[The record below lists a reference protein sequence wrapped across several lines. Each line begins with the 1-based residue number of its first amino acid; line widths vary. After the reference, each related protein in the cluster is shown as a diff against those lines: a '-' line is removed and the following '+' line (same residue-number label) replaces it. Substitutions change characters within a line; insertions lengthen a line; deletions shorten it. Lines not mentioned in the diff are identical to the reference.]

1 MSPEEIKQEFLKC
14 KEDPVYFMRHYIK
27 IVHPIRG
34 RVNFD
39 LYRFQERIINEF
51 KENRFNLMRK
61 FRQAGATTISAAY
74 ALWYITFNND
84 KNVMVVSIGDRESR
98 DFLDRAVNM
107 YDDLPTWLRAP
118 ETERNKHVLKLSTG
132 SKIKSQPA
140 GAGRG
145 ESVSLLIVDEAAFID
160 NMREFW
166 MAIYPTI
173 STGGSACILSTV
185 NGMAN
190 LYYELYRD
198 AELEKNDFNVID
210 IHWREHPEYT
220 EKWAEQTRSN
230 VGERAWLQEYE
241 GQFLGT
247 GETFID
253 GGTLDQVKISTTPEF
268 TKKHYNMMRIFEEP
282 QPYHTYL
289 IAADTSFGRDRDY
302 SAFHIINLYNGTQVA
317 EFYSNR
323 CGLNEFA
330 RIMSEEGLRYNT
342 AFICPERNGLGLALI
357 EQLFEVHEYE
367 NMWCDDKGQMGYLV
381 NNKNR
386 DIMLNTLQEKLKTSK
401 IKINSER
408 TFKEL
413 TTFII
418 SKSGKI
424 KAEDGFADDLVMSL
438 AIGATIMEDIVG
450 KSPVPIVMGDLEKP
464 SGKESIEGGF
474 SRGTYNKS
482 QEFEDYRKWI

>member
-1 MSPEEIKQEFLKC
+1 MKPDELKAEIEKC
-14 KEDPVYFMRHYIK
+14 RNDAAYFIKNYVYITHPV
-27 IVHPIRG
+27 RG
-34 RVNFD
+34 RVKFD

-51 KENRFNLMRK
+51 GAHRFNLMRK
-61 FRQAGATTISAAY
+61 FRQAGATTICAAY
-74 ALWYITFNND
+74 ALWYIIFNKD

-98 DFLDRAVNM
+98 DFLDRAVSM
-107 YDDLPTWLRAP
+107 YDDLPKWLRP
-118 ETERNKHVLKLSTG
+118 KEIERNKHVLKLSTG

-160 NMREFW
+160 KMTEFW

-173 STGGSACILSTV
+173 STGGSAFILSTV

-190 LYYELYRD
+190 LYYELYHD
-198 AELEKNDFNVID
+198 AELGKNNFHVIN

-220 EKWAEQTRSN
+220 EEWASETRGN

-241 GQFLGT
+241 GEFLGT

-253 GGTLDQVKISTTPEF
+253 GGTLQQVKIQTNEKFYS
-268 TKKHYNMMRIFEEP
+268 KHYNMMRVWEDP
-282 QPYHTYL
+282 KPYHTYL
-289 IAADTSFGRDRDY
+289 IAADSSFGRDRDY
-302 SAFHIINLYNGTQVA
+302 SAFHIINLYDGTQVA

-323 CGLNEFA
+323 IGLNEFA
-330 RIMSEEGLRYNT
+330 KIMVQEGLRYNT

-367 NMWCDDKGQMGYLV
+367 NMWTDEKGQMGYLV

-386 DIMLNTLQEKLKTSK
+386 DQLLNTLQENLKTSK
-401 IKINSER
+401 IKVNSER

-418 SKSGKI
+418 SKTGKI
-424 KAEDGFADDLVMSL
+424 QAEDGFADDLVMSL
-438 AIGATIMEDIVG
+438 AIGANLMGDIVS
-450 KSPVPIVMGDLEKP
+450 KSPVPLVKGDLVEP
-464 SGKESIEGGF
+464 TGRDLPTPGF
-474 SRGTYNKS
+474 SRGTYNKD
-482 QEFEDYRKWI
+482 FEEYRRWI

>member
-1 MSPEEIKQEFLKC
+1 MNPTELKAEIKKC
-14 KEDPVYFMRHYIK
+14 REDASYFIKNYVYITHPV
-27 IVHPIRG
+27 RG
-34 RVNFD
+34 RVKFD
-39 LYRFQERIINEF
+39 LYRFQERIIKEF
-51 KENRFNLMRK
+51 GCHRFNLMRK
-61 FRQAGATTISAAY
+61 FRQAGATTICAAY
-74 ALWYITFNND
+74 ALWYIIFNEN

-98 DFLDRAVNM
+98 DFLDRAVQM
-107 YDDLPTWLRAP
+107 YDDLPPWLKP
-118 ETERNKHVLKLSTG
+118 KEEERNKHVIKLSTG

-160 NMREFW
+160 KMTEFW

-173 STGGSACILSTV
+173 STGGSAFILSTV

-190 LYYELYRD
+190 LYYELYHD
-198 AELEKNDFNVID
+198 AELGKNNFNVIN

-220 EKWAEQTRSN
+220 EEWAETTRRN

-241 GQFLGT
+241 GEFLGT

-253 GGTLDQVKISTTPEF
+253 GGTLQQVKTQTNEKYYS
-268 TKKHYNMMRIFEEP
+268 KYYNMMRIWEEP

-289 IAADTSFGRDRDY
+289 ISIDSSFGRDRDY
-302 SAFHIINLYNGTQVA
+302 SAFHIINLYNGNQVA

-323 CGLNEFA
+323 IGLNEFA
-330 RIMSEEGLRYNT
+330 KIIVQEGVRYNT
-342 AFICPERNGLGLALI
+342 AYVAPERNGLGLALI
-357 EQLFEVHEYE
+357 EQLFEVHEYD
-367 NMWCDDKGQMGYLV
+367 NMWTDDRGEMGYLV

-386 DIMLNTLQEKLKTSK
+386 DALLNNLQENLKTSK

-418 SKSGKI
+418 SKTGKI
-424 KAEDGFADDLVMSL
+424 QAEDGFADDLVMSM
-438 AIGATIMEDIVG
+438 AIGATLMNDIIS
-450 KSPVPIVMGDLEKP
+450 KSPVPIYKGDLVEPKP
-464 SGKESIEGGF
+464 GNSQGAGF
-474 SRGTYNKS
+474 SRGTYNKD
-482 QEFEDYRKWI
+482 FDNYRQWI

>member
-1 MSPEEIKQEFLKC
+1 MKPDQLKEEFSKC
-14 KEDPVYFMRHYIK
+14 KEDAAYFIRNYVKITHPV
-27 IVHPIRG
+27 RG
-34 RVNFD
+34 RVPFD
-39 LYRFQERIINEF
+39 LYKFQERIVNELGDQ
-51 KENRFNLMRK
+51 RFNILRK
-61 FRQAGATTISAAY
+61 FRQAGATTICAAY
-74 ALWYITFNND
+74 ALWYIIFHKD

-98 DFLDRAVNM
+98 DFLDRAVSM
-107 YDDLPTWLRAP
+107 FDDLPQWLRPA
-118 ETERNKHVLKLSTG
+118 EVERNKHVLKLSTG

-160 NMREFW
+160 KMTEFW

-173 STGGSACILSTV
+173 STGGAAFIISTV

-198 AELEKNDFNVID
+198 AELGKNNFHLIN

-220 EKWAEQTRSN
+220 EAWGEETRQN

-253 GGTLDQVKISTTPEF
+253 GGTLEKVKASTCE
-268 TKKHYNMMRIFEEP
+268 KYYSKYYNMMRIWVDP

-289 IAADTSFGRDRDY
+289 IAADASFGRERDY
-302 SAFHIINLYNGTQVA
+302 SAFHIINLYDGTQVA
-317 EFYSNR
+317 EFYSNKI
-323 CGLNEFA
+323 GLSEFA
-330 RIMSEEGLRYNT
+330 TILAQEGLRYNT
-342 AFICPERNGLGLALI
+342 AFIAPERNGLGLALI
-357 EQLFEVHEYE
+357 EQLFEIQEYE
-367 NMWCDDKGQMGYLV
+367 NMWTDKKGEMGYLV

-386 DIMLNTLQEKLKTSK
+386 DVMLNHLQENLRNSK

-408 TFKEL
+408 TFNEL

-418 SKSGKI
+418 SKTGKLE
-424 KAEDGFADDLVMSL
+424 AEEGFADDLVMSL
-438 AIGATIMEDIVG
+438 AIGSTLMEDIVA
-450 KSPVPIVMGDLEKP
+450 KSPVPIVKGDLVEP
-464 SGKESIEGGF
+464 TGREITTPGF
-474 SRGTYNKS
+474 SRGTYNKDFD
-482 QEFEDYRKWI
+482 EYRKWI

>member
-1 MSPEEIKQEFLKC
+1 MNPDELKQEIEKC
-14 KEDPVYFMRHYIK
+14 RNDAAYFIKNYVYITHPV
-27 IVHPIRG
+27 RG
-34 RVNFD
+34 RVKFD

-51 KENRFNLMRK
+51 GSHRFNLMRK
-61 FRQAGATTISAAY
+61 FRQAGATTICAAY
-74 ALWYITFNND
+74 ALWYIIFNED

-98 DFLDRAVNM
+98 DFLDRAVSM
-107 YDDLPTWLRAP
+107 YDDLPKWLQP
-118 ETERNKHVLKLSTG
+118 KEIERNKHVLKLSTG

-160 NMREFW
+160 KMTEFW

-173 STGGSACILSTV
+173 STGGSAFILSTV

-190 LYYELYRD
+190 LYYELYHD
-198 AELEKNDFNVID
+198 AELGKNNFHVIN

-220 EKWAEQTRSN
+220 EEWAEETRSN

-241 GQFLGT
+241 GEFLGT

-253 GGTLDQVKISTTPEF
+253 GGTLQQVKRQTNSSF
-268 TKKHYNMMRIFEEP
+268 YSKYYNMMRVWQDPE
-282 QPYHTYL
+282 PYHTYL

-302 SAFHIINLYNGTQVA
+302 SAFHIINLYDGTQVA

-323 CGLNEFA
+323 IGLNEFA
-330 RIMSEEGLRYNT
+330 KIMVQEGLRYNT

-367 NMWCDDKGQMGYLV
+367 NMWTDDRGEMGYLV

-386 DIMLNTLQEKLKTSK
+386 DMLLNTLQENLKTQK

-418 SKSGKI
+418 SKTGKI
-424 KAEDGFADDLVMSL
+424 QAEDGFADDLVMSM
-438 AIGATIMEDIVG
+438 AIGAILMEDIIG
-450 KSPVPIVMGDLEKP
+450 KSPVPIVRGDLVEP
-464 SGKESIEGGF
+464 SGRNLTAPGY
-474 SRGTYNKS
+474 SRGTYNT
-482 QEFEDYRKWI
+482 EFENYRKWI

>member
-1 MSPEEIKQEFLKC
+1 MKPDELKAEIEKC
-14 KEDPVYFMRHYIK
+14 RNDAAYFIKNYVYITHPV
-27 IVHPIRG
+27 RG
-34 RVNFD
+34 RVKFD
-39 LYRFQERIINEF
+39 LYRFQERIVNEF
-51 KENRFNLMRK
+51 GNHRFNLMRK
-61 FRQAGATTISAAY
+61 FRQAGATTICAAY
-74 ALWYITFNND
+74 ALWYIIFNKD

-98 DFLDRAVNM
+98 DFLDRAVSM
-107 YDDLPTWLRAP
+107 YDDLPKWLKP
-118 ETERNKHVLKLSTG
+118 KEIERNKHVIKLSTG

-160 NMREFW
+160 KMTEFW

-173 STGGSACILSTV
+173 STGGSAFILSTV

-190 LYYELYRD
+190 LYYELYHD
-198 AELEKNDFNVID
+198 AELGKNNFNVIN

-220 EKWAEQTRSN
+220 EDWSVETRSN

-241 GQFLGT
+241 GEFLGT

-253 GGTLDQVKISTTPEF
+253 GGTLQKVKTQSSE
-268 TKKHYNMMRIFEEP
+268 KYYSKYYNMMRVWEEP

-289 IAADTSFGRDRDY
+289 IAADASFGRDRDY
-302 SAFHIINLYNGTQVA
+302 SAFHIINLYNGEQVA

-323 CGLNEFA
+323 IGLNEFA
-330 RIMSEEGLRYNT
+330 DIMAQEGIRYNL

-367 NMWCDDKGQMGYLV
+367 NMWTDDRGEMGYLV

-386 DIMLNTLQEKLKTSK
+386 DGILNCLQENLKSSK
-401 IKINSER
+401 IKLNSER

-418 SKSGKI
+418 SKTGKI
-424 KAEDGFADDLVMSL
+424 QAEDGFADDLVMSL
-438 AIGATIMEDIVG
+438 AIGSTLMEDIVG
-450 KSPVPIVMGDLEKP
+450 KSPVPIVKGDLVEPTGREISTPGISK
-464 SGKESIEGGF
+464 
-474 SRGTYNKS
+474 GTYNRDF
-482 QEFEDYRKWI
+482 QDYTKWI

>member
-1 MSPEEIKQEFLKC
+1 MNPEQLKEEIKRC
-14 KEDPVYFMRHYIK
+14 REDSAYFIKNYVYIT
-27 IVHPIRG
+27 HPMRG
-34 RVNFD
+34 RVKFD
-39 LYRFQERIINEF
+39 LYRFQERIVNEF
-51 KENRFNLMRK
+51 GNHRFNLMRK
-61 FRQAGATTISAAY
+61 FRQAGATTICAAY
-74 ALWYITFNND
+74 ALWYIIFNED

-98 DFLDRAVNM
+98 DFLDRAVSM
-107 YDDLPTWLRAP
+107 YDDLPNWLKP
-118 ETERNKHVLKLSTG
+118 KEIERNKHNIKLSTG

-160 NMREFW
+160 KMTEFW

-173 STGGSACILSTV
+173 STGGSAFILSTV

-190 LYYELYRD
+190 LYYELYHD
-198 AELEKNDFNVID
+198 AELGKNNFNVIN

-220 EKWAEQTRSN
+220 EEWADETRSN

-241 GQFLGT
+241 GEFLGT

-253 GGTLDQVKISTTPEF
+253 GGTLQKVKTQTTEDF
-268 TKKHYNMMRIFEEP
+268 YSKHYNMMRVWEDP

-289 IAADTSFGRDRDY
+289 IAADSSFGRDRDY
-302 SAFHIINLYNGTQVA
+302 SAFHIINLYDGTQVA

-323 CGLNEFA
+323 IGLSEFA
-330 RIMSEEGLRYNT
+330 TIMVQEGLRYNT

-367 NMWCDDKGQMGYLV
+367 NMWTDDRGEMGYLV

-386 DIMLNTLQEKLKTSK
+386 DMLLNTLQEYLKSSK
-401 IKINSER
+401 IKINSDR

-418 SKSGKI
+418 SKTGKI
-424 KAEDGFADDLVMSL
+424 QAEDGFADDLVMSL
-438 AIGATIMEDIVG
+438 AIGANLMGDIVS
-450 KSPVPIVMGDLEKP
+450 KSPIPIIKGELIAPTGQELP
-464 SGKESIEGGF
+464 TPGF
-474 SRGTYNKS
+474 SKGTYNKD
-482 QEFEDYRKWI
+482 FEEYRKWI

>member
-1 MSPEEIKQEFLKC
+1 MSPDEIKEEFLKC

-27 IVHPIRG
+27 IIHPIRG
-34 RVNFD
+34 SVNFD
-39 LYRFQERIINEF
+39 LYRFQERIIENF
-51 KENRFNLMRK
+51 KNNRFNLMRK

-74 ALWYITFNND
+74 ALWYITFNKD

-98 DFLDRAVNM
+98 DFLDRAVHM
-107 YDDLPTWLRAP
+107 YDDLPKWLQAP
-118 ETERNKHVLKLSTG
+118 ELERNKHVLKLSTG

-198 AELEKNDFNVID
+198 AELGKNDFNVID

-220 EKWAEQTRSN
+220 EEWAEQTRNN

-241 GQFLGT
+241 GEFLGT

-253 GGTLDQVKISTTPEF
+253 GGTLEQVKVSTVANY
-268 TKKHYNMMRIFEEP
+268 TKKHYNMMRIFQEP
-282 QPYHTYL
+282 EPYHTYL

-302 SAFHIINLYNGTQVA
+302 SAFHVINLYNGTQVA

-330 RIMSEEGLRYNT
+330 KIMAQEGMRYNT
-342 AFICPERNGLGLALI
+342 AYICPERNGLGLALI

-367 NMWCDDKGQMGYLV
+367 NMWTDEKGQMGYLV

-386 DIMLNTLQEKLKTSK
+386 DIILNTLQEKLKTSK

-438 AIGATIMEDIVG
+438 AIGSTIMEDIVS
-450 KSPVPIVMGDLEKP
+450 KSPIPIVKGDLTQP
-464 SGKESIEGGF
+464 SKKDSTTGGF
-474 SRGTYNKS
+474 SRGTYNK
-482 QEFEDYRKWI
+482 EFEDYRKWI

>member
-1 MSPEEIKQEFLKC
+1 
-14 KEDPVYFMRHYIK
+14 
-27 IVHPIRG
+27 
-34 RVNFD
+34 
-39 LYRFQERIINEF
+39 
-51 KENRFNLMRK
+51 MRK

-74 ALWYITFNND
+74 ALWYITFNAD

-107 YDDLPTWLRAP
+107 YDDLPTWLQAP

-173 STGGSACILSTV
+173 STGGSAYILSTV

-253 GGTLDQVKISTTPEF
+253 GGTLDQVKLSTSPEF

-330 RIMSEEGLRYNT
+330 RIMAEEGMRYNM
-342 AFICPERNGLGLALI
+342 AFVCPERNGLGLALI

-367 NMWCDDKGQMGYLV
+367 NMWTDDKGQMGYLV

-418 SKSGKI
+418 SKTGKI
-424 KAEDGFADDLVMSL
+424 QAESGFADDLVMSL

-450 KSPVPIVMGDLEKP
+450 RSPVPIVMGDLEKP
-464 SGKESIEGGF
+464 SPKESIEGGF
-474 SRGTYNKS
+474 SRGTYNK
-482 QEFEDYRKWI
+482 EFEDYRKWI

>member
-1 MSPEEIKQEFLKC
+1 
-14 KEDPVYFMRHYIK
+14 
-27 IVHPIRG
+27 
-34 RVNFD
+34 
-39 LYRFQERIINEF
+39 
-51 KENRFNLMRK
+51 
-61 FRQAGATTISAAY
+61 
-74 ALWYITFNND
+74 
-84 KNVMVVSIGDRESR
+84 
-98 DFLDRAVNM
+98 M
-107 YDDLPTWLRAP
+107 YDDLPMWLRP
-118 ETERNKHVLKLSTG
+118 KEIERNKHVIKLSTG

-160 NMREFW
+160 KMTEFW

-173 STGGSACILSTV
+173 STGGSAFILSTV

-190 LYYELYRD
+190 LYYELYHD
-198 AELEKNDFNVID
+198 AELGKNNFNTID
-210 IHWREHPEYT
+210 IHWREHPDYT
-220 EKWAEQTRSN
+220 EEWAEETRSN

-241 GQFLGT
+241 GEFLGT

-253 GGTLDQVKISTTPEF
+253 GGTLQQVKTQTNEEYYS
-268 TKKHYNMMRIFEEP
+268 KYYNMMRIWEEP

-289 IAADTSFGRDRDY
+289 ISIDSSFGRDRDY

-323 CGLNEFA
+323 IGLNEFA
-330 RIMSEEGLRYNT
+330 KIIVQEGIRYNT
-342 AFICPERNGLGLALI
+342 AFVCPERNGLGLALI

-367 NMWCDDKGQMGYLV
+367 NMWTDDRGEMGYLV

-386 DIMLNTLQEKLKTSK
+386 DLLLNNLQENLKTSK

-418 SKSGKI
+418 SKTGKI
-424 KAEDGFADDLVMSL
+424 QAEDGFADDLVMSM
-438 AIGATIMEDIVG
+438 AIGATLMGDIIS
-450 KSPVPIVMGDLEKP
+450 KSPVPIYKGDLVEP
-464 SGKESIEGGF
+464 TGKIEGAGF
-474 SRGTYNKS
+474 SRGTYNKD
-482 QEFEDYRKWI
+482 FDNYRKWI

>member
-39 LYRFQERIINEF
+39 LYRFQERIITEF
-51 KENRFNLMRK
+51 ANNRFNLMRK

-74 ALWYITFNND
+74 ALWYITFNSD

-107 YDDLPTWLRAP
+107 YDDLPSWLQAP

-173 STGGSACILSTV
+173 STGGSAYILSTV

-220 EKWAEQTRSN
+220 EKWAQQTRSN

-253 GGTLDQVKISTTPEF
+253 GGTLDQVKLSTTPDF

-330 RIMSEEGLRYNT
+330 RIMAEEGMRYNM
-342 AFICPERNGLGLALI
+342 AFVCPERNGLGLALI

-367 NMWCDDKGQMGYLV
+367 NMWTDEKGQMGYLV

-418 SKSGKI
+418 SKTGKI
-424 KAEDGFADDLVMSL
+424 QAESGFADDLVISL

-450 KSPVPIVMGDLEKP
+450 RSPVPIVMGDLEKP
-464 SGKESIEGGF
+464 SSKESIEGGF
-474 SRGTYNKS
+474 SRGTYNK
-482 QEFEDYRKWI
+482 EFEDYRKWI

>member
-1 MSPEEIKQEFLKC
+1 MKPDELKAEIEKC
-14 KEDPVYFMRHYIK
+14 RNDAAYFIKNYVYITHPV
-27 IVHPIRG
+27 RG
-34 RVNFD
+34 RVKFD

-51 KENRFNLMRK
+51 GSHRFNLMRK
-61 FRQAGATTISAAY
+61 FRQAGATTICAAY
-74 ALWYITFNND
+74 ALWYIIFNKD

-98 DFLDRAVNM
+98 DFLDRAVQM
-107 YDDLPTWLRAP
+107 YDDLPKWLKP
-118 ETERNKHVLKLSTG
+118 MEVERNKHVIKLSTG

-160 NMREFW
+160 KMTEFW
-166 MAIYPTI
+166 MAIYPTL
-173 STGGSACILSTV
+173 STGGSAFILSTV

-190 LYYELYRD
+190 LYYELYHD
-198 AELEKNDFNVID
+198 AELGKNNFNVIN

-220 EKWAEQTRSN
+220 EEWAATTRTN

-241 GQFLGT
+241 GEFLGT

-253 GGTLDQVKISTTPEF
+253 GGTLQKVKHQTSEDF
-268 TKKHYNMMRIFEEP
+268 YSKHYNMMRVWEEP

-289 IAADTSFGRDRDY
+289 IAADSSFGRDRDY

-323 CGLNEFA
+323 IGLNDFA
-330 RIMSEEGLRYNT
+330 KILAQEGLRYNT

-367 NMWCDDKGQMGYLV
+367 NMWTDEKGQMGYLV

-386 DIMLNTLQEKLKTSK
+386 DQILNTLQENLKTSK
-401 IKINSER
+401 IKVNSER
-408 TFKEL
+408 SFKEL

-418 SKSGKI
+418 SKTGKI
-424 KAEDGFADDLVMSL
+424 QAEDGFADDLVMSM
-438 AIGATIMEDIVG
+438 AIGAT
-450 KSPVPIVMGDLEKP
+450 VMGDIVTKSPIPLVKGDMVEPGTTKDFG
-464 SGKESIEGGF
+464 SAGF
-474 SRGTYNKS
+474 SRGTYNKDFD
-482 QEFEDYRKWI
+482 EYRKWI

>member
-39 LYRFQERIINEF
+39 LYRFQERIITEF
-51 KENRFNLMRK
+51 TKNRFNLMRK

-74 ALWYITFNND
+74 ALWYITFNAD

-107 YDDLPTWLRAP
+107 YDDLPTWLQAP

-173 STGGSACILSTV
+173 STGGSAYILSTV

-253 GGTLDQVKISTTPEF
+253 GGTLDQVKLSTSPEF

-330 RIMSEEGLRYNT
+330 RIMAEEGMRYNM
-342 AFICPERNGLGLALI
+342 AFVCPERNGLGLALI

-367 NMWCDDKGQMGYLV
+367 NMWTDDKGQMGYLV

-418 SKSGKI
+418 SKTGKI
-424 KAEDGFADDLVMSL
+424 QAESGFADDLVMSL

-450 KSPVPIVMGDLEKP
+450 RSPVPIVMGDLEKP
-464 SGKESIEGGF
+464 SPKESIEGGF
-474 SRGTYNKS
+474 SRGTYNK
-482 QEFEDYRKWI
+482 EFEDYRKWI

>member
-39 LYRFQERIINEF
+39 LYRFQERIITEF
-51 KENRFNLMRK
+51 TKNRFNLMRK

-74 ALWYITFNND
+74 ALWYITFNSD

-107 YDDLPTWLRAP
+107 YDDLPSWLQAP

-173 STGGSACILSTV
+173 STGGSAYILSTV

-220 EKWAEQTRSN
+220 EKWAQQTRSN

-253 GGTLDQVKISTTPEF
+253 GGTLDQVKLSTTPDF

-330 RIMSEEGLRYNT
+330 RIMAEEGMRYNM
-342 AFICPERNGLGLALI
+342 AFVCPERNGLGLALI

-367 NMWCDDKGQMGYLV
+367 NMWTDEKGQMGYLV

-418 SKSGKI
+418 SKTGKI
-424 KAEDGFADDLVMSL
+424 QAESGFADDLVMSL

-464 SGKESIEGGF
+464 SHKESIEGGF

>member
-39 LYRFQERIINEF
+39 LYRFQERIITEF
-51 KENRFNLMRK
+51 TKNRFNLMRK

-74 ALWYITFNND
+74 ALWYITFNSD

-107 YDDLPTWLRAP
+107 YDDLPSWLQAP

-173 STGGSACILSTV
+173 STGGSAYILSTV

-220 EKWAEQTRSN
+220 EKWAQQTRSN

-253 GGTLDQVKISTTPEF
+253 GGTLDQVKLSTTPDF

-330 RIMSEEGLRYNT
+330 RIMAEEGMRYNM
-342 AFICPERNGLGLALI
+342 AFVCPERNGLGLALI

-367 NMWCDDKGQMGYLV
+367 NMWTDEKGQMGYLV

-418 SKSGKI
+418 SKTGKI
-424 KAEDGFADDLVMSL
+424 QAESGFADDLVISL

-450 KSPVPIVMGDLEKP
+450 RSPVPIVMGDLEKP
-464 SGKESIEGGF
+464 SSKESIEGGF
-474 SRGTYNKS
+474 SRGTYNK
-482 QEFEDYRKWI
+482 EFEDYRKWI

>member
-1 MSPEEIKQEFLKC
+1 MKPDQLKEEFSKC
-14 KEDPVYFMRHYIK
+14 KEDAAYFIRNYVKITHPV
-27 IVHPIRG
+27 RG
-34 RVNFD
+34 RVPFD
-39 LYRFQERIINEF
+39 LYKFQERIVNELGDQ
-51 KENRFNLMRK
+51 RFNILRK
-61 FRQAGATTISAAY
+61 FRQAGATTICAAY
-74 ALWYITFNND
+74 ALWYIIFHKD

-98 DFLDRAVNM
+98 DFLDRAVSM
-107 YDDLPTWLRAP
+107 FDDLPQWLRPA
-118 ETERNKHVLKLSTG
+118 EVERNKHVLKLSTG

-160 NMREFW
+160 KMTEFW

-173 STGGSACILSTV
+173 STGGAAFIISTV

-198 AELEKNDFNVID
+198 AELGKNNFHLIN

-220 EKWAEQTRSN
+220 EAWGEETRQN

-253 GGTLDQVKISTTPEF
+253 GGTLQKVKASTCE
-268 TKKHYNMMRIFEEP
+268 KYYSKYYNMMRIWVDP

-289 IAADTSFGRDRDY
+289 IAADASFGRERDY
-302 SAFHIINLYNGTQVA
+302 SAFHIINLYDGTQVA
-317 EFYSNR
+317 EFYSNKI
-323 CGLNEFA
+323 GLSEFA
-330 RIMSEEGLRYNT
+330 TILAQEGLRYNT
-342 AFICPERNGLGLALI
+342 AFIAPERNGLGLALI
-357 EQLFEVHEYE
+357 EQLFEIQEYE
-367 NMWCDDKGQMGYLV
+367 NMWTDKKGEMGYLV

-386 DIMLNTLQEKLKTSK
+386 DVMLNHLQENLRNSK

-408 TFKEL
+408 TFNEL

-418 SKSGKI
+418 SKTGKLE
-424 KAEDGFADDLVMSL
+424 AEEGFADDLVMSL
-438 AIGATIMEDIVG
+438 AIGSTLMEDIVA
-450 KSPVPIVMGDLEKP
+450 KSPVPIVKGDLVEP
-464 SGKESIEGGF
+464 TGREITTPGF
-474 SRGTYNKS
+474 SRGTYNKDFD
-482 QEFEDYRKWI
+482 EYRKWI

>member
-1 MSPEEIKQEFLKC
+1 MNPDELKQEIEKC
-14 KEDPVYFMRHYIK
+14 RNDAAYFIKNYVYITHPV
-27 IVHPIRG
+27 RG
-34 RVNFD
+34 RVKFD

-51 KENRFNLMRK
+51 GSHRFNLMRK
-61 FRQAGATTISAAY
+61 FRQAGATTICAAY
-74 ALWYITFNND
+74 ALWYIIFNED

-98 DFLDRAVNM
+98 DFLDRAVSM
-107 YDDLPTWLRAP
+107 YDDLPTWLQP
-118 ETERNKHVLKLSTG
+118 KEIERNKHVLKLSTG

-160 NMREFW
+160 KMTEFW

-173 STGGSACILSTV
+173 STGGSAFILSTV

-190 LYYELYRD
+190 LYYELYHD
-198 AELEKNDFNVID
+198 AELGKNNFHVIN

-220 EKWAEQTRSN
+220 EEWAEETRSN

-241 GQFLGT
+241 GEFLGT

-253 GGTLDQVKISTTPEF
+253 GGTLQQVKRQTNASF
-268 TKKHYNMMRIFEEP
+268 YSKHYNMMRVWQDPE
-282 QPYHTYL
+282 PYHTYL

-302 SAFHIINLYNGTQVA
+302 SAFHIINLYDGTQVA

-323 CGLNEFA
+323 IGLNEFA
-330 RIMSEEGLRYNT
+330 KIMVQEGLRYNT

-367 NMWCDDKGQMGYLV
+367 NMWTDDRGEMGYLV

-386 DIMLNTLQEKLKTSK
+386 DVLLNTLQENLKTQK

-418 SKSGKI
+418 SKTGKI
-424 KAEDGFADDLVMSL
+424 QAEDGFADDLVMSM
-438 AIGATIMEDIVG
+438 AIGAILMEDIIG
-450 KSPVPIVMGDLEKP
+450 KSPVPIVRGDLVEP
-464 SGKESIEGGF
+464 SGRNLTAPGYSK
-474 SRGTYNKS
+474 GTYNT
-482 QEFEDYRKWI
+482 EFENYRKWI

>member
-1 MSPEEIKQEFLKC
+1 
-14 KEDPVYFMRHYIK
+14 
-27 IVHPIRG
+27 
-34 RVNFD
+34 
-39 LYRFQERIINEF
+39 
-51 KENRFNLMRK
+51 
-61 FRQAGATTISAAY
+61 
-74 ALWYITFNND
+74 
-84 KNVMVVSIGDRESR
+84 MVVSIGDRESR
-98 DFLDRAVNM
+98 DFLDRAVSM
-107 YDDLPTWLRAP
+107 YDDLPMWLRP
-118 ETERNKHVLKLSTG
+118 KEIERNKHVIKLSTG

-160 NMREFW
+160 KMTEFW

-173 STGGSACILSTV
+173 STGGSAFILSTV

-190 LYYELYRD
+190 LYYELYHD
-198 AELEKNDFNVID
+198 AELGKNNFNTID
-210 IHWREHPEYT
+210 IHWREHPDYT
-220 EKWAEQTRSN
+220 EEWAEETRSN

-241 GQFLGT
+241 GEFLGT

-253 GGTLDQVKISTTPEF
+253 GGTLQQVKTQTNEEYYS
-268 TKKHYNMMRIFEEP
+268 KYYNMMRIWEEP

-289 IAADTSFGRDRDY
+289 ISIDSSFGRDRDY

-323 CGLNEFA
+323 IGLNEFA
-330 RIMSEEGLRYNT
+330 KIIVQEGIRYNT
-342 AFICPERNGLGLALI
+342 AFVCPERNGLGLALI

-367 NMWCDDKGQMGYLV
+367 NMWTDGRGEMGYLV

-386 DIMLNTLQEKLKTSK
+386 DLLLNNLQENLKTSK

-418 SKSGKI
+418 SKTGKI
-424 KAEDGFADDLVMSL
+424 QAEDGFADDLVMSM
-438 AIGATIMEDIVG
+438 AIGATLMGDIIS
-450 KSPVPIVMGDLEKP
+450 KSPVPIYKGDLVEP
-464 SGKESIEGGF
+464 TGKIEGAGF
-474 SRGTYNKS
+474 SRGTYNKD
-482 QEFEDYRKWI
+482 FDNYRKWI

>member
-39 LYRFQERIINEF
+39 LYRFQERIITEF
-51 KENRFNLMRK
+51 TKNRFNLMRK

-74 ALWYITFNND
+74 ALWYITFNSD

-107 YDDLPTWLRAP
+107 YDDLPSWLQAP

-173 STGGSACILSTV
+173 STGGSAYILSTV

-220 EKWAEQTRSN
+220 EKWAQQTRSN

-253 GGTLDQVKISTTPEF
+253 GGTLDQVKLSTTHKF

-330 RIMSEEGLRYNT
+330 RIMAEEGMRYNM
-342 AFICPERNGLGLALI
+342 AFVCPERNGLGLALI

-367 NMWCDDKGQMGYLV
+367 NMWTDDKGQMGYLV

-418 SKSGKI
+418 SKTGKI
-424 KAEDGFADDLVMSL
+424 QAESGFADDLVMSL

-450 KSPVPIVMGDLEKP
+450 RSPVPIVMGDLEKP
-464 SGKESIEGGF
+464 SNKESIEGGF
-474 SRGTYNKS
+474 SRGTYNK
-482 QEFEDYRKWI
+482 EFEDYRKWI

>member
-1 MSPEEIKQEFLKC
+1 MDSAQLKAEINKC
-14 KEDPVYFMRHYIK
+14 RNDASYFIKNYVYITHPV
-27 IVHPIRG
+27 RG
-34 RVNFD
+34 RVKFD

-51 KENRFNLMRK
+51 GKNRFNLMRK
-61 FRQAGATTISAAY
+61 FRQAGATTICAAY
-74 ALWYITFNND
+74 ALWYIIFNEN

-107 YDDLPTWLRAP
+107 YDDLPKWLKP
-118 ETERNKHVLKLSTG
+118 QELERNKHVIKLSTG

-160 NMREFW
+160 KMTEFW

-173 STGGSACILSTV
+173 STGGSAFILSTV

-190 LYYELYRD
+190 LYYELYHD
-198 AELEKNDFNVID
+198 AELGKNNFNVIN

-220 EKWAEQTRSN
+220 EDWAEVTRQN

-241 GQFLGT
+241 GEFLGT

-253 GGTLDQVKISTTPEF
+253 GGTLQKVKTQTSENYYS
-268 TKKHYNMMRIFEEP
+268 KYYNMMRVWEEP

-289 IAADTSFGRDRDY
+289 IAADSSFGRDRDY

-323 CGLNEFA
+323 IGLNEFA
-330 RIMSEEGLRYNT
+330 KILAEEGMRYNM
-342 AFICPERNGLGLALI
+342 AYVCPERNGLGLALI

-367 NMWCDDKGQMGYLV
+367 NMWTDDRGEMGYLV

-386 DIMLNTLQEKLKTSK
+386 DQLLNTLQENLKTSK
-401 IKINSER
+401 IKVNSER
-408 TFKEL
+408 SFKEL

-418 SKSGKI
+418 SKTGKI
-424 KAEDGFADDLVMSL
+424 QAEDGFADDLVMSM
-438 AIGATIMEDIVG
+438 AIGA
-450 KSPVPIVMGDLEKP
+450 SVMGDIITKSPIPLLKGEL
-464 SGKESIEGGF
+464 IEPGGINLPYNGY
-474 SRGTYNKS
+474 SRGTYNKDFN
-482 QEFEDYRKWI
+482 EYRKWI

>member
-1 MSPEEIKQEFLKC
+1 MKPDELKEEIEKC
-14 KEDPVYFMRHYIK
+14 RNDATYFIKNYVYITHPV
-27 IVHPIRG
+27 RG
-34 RVNFD
+34 RVKFD
-39 LYRFQERIINEF
+39 LYRFQERIVNEF
-51 KENRFNLMRK
+51 GNHRFNLMRK
-61 FRQAGATTISAAY
+61 FRQAGATTICAAY
-74 ALWYITFNND
+74 ALWYIIFNKD

-98 DFLDRAVNM
+98 DFLDRAVMM
-107 YDDLPTWLRAP
+107 YDDLPPWLKP
-118 ETERNKHVLKLSTG
+118 KEIERNKHVIKLSTG

-160 NMREFW
+160 KMTEFW

-173 STGGSACILSTV
+173 STGGSAFILSTV

-190 LYYELYRD
+190 LYYELYHD
-198 AELEKNDFNVID
+198 AELGKNNFNVIN

-220 EKWAEQTRSN
+220 EDWSVTTRSN

-241 GQFLGT
+241 GEFLGT

-253 GGTLDQVKISTTPEF
+253 GGTLQKVQSQSNEKFYS
-268 TKKHYNMMRIFEEP
+268 KYYNMMRVWEEP

-289 IAADTSFGRDRDY
+289 IAADASFGRDRDY
-302 SAFHIINLYNGTQVA
+302 SAFHIINLYNGEQVA

-323 CGLNEFA
+323 IGLNEFA
-330 RIMSEEGLRYNT
+330 EIMVQEGIRYNL
-342 AFICPERNGLGLALI
+342 AYICPERNGLGLALI

-367 NMWCDDKGQMGYLV
+367 NMWTDDRGEMGYLV

-386 DIMLNTLQEKLKTSK
+386 DGILNCLQENLKSSK
-401 IKINSER
+401 IKLNSER

-418 SKSGKI
+418 SKTGKI
-424 KAEDGFADDLVMSL
+424 QAEDGFADDLVMSL
-438 AIGATIMEDIVG
+438 AIGSTLMEDIVG
-450 KSPVPIVMGDLEKP
+450 KSPVPIVKGDLVEPTGREISTPGISK
-464 SGKESIEGGF
+464 
-474 SRGTYNKS
+474 GTYNRDF
-482 QEFEDYRKWI
+482 QDYTKWI